1 MTIPPPVIEERVQ
14 ETSMIAVP
22 AKKKE
27 VAKAWLFTLLLH
39 VIVASGLIAYWYYNQ
54 HTNHTDTIAMQLP
67 KDGTQDASVATSV
80 VELPASVIASTALNV
95 TTPALTA
102 SAVTPALVESVA
114 ASDAKR
120 PLANYVAKQIVSRQV
135 LVPTPQAVV
144 TTPQTPPVADRA
156 LTTRDVPAKETTAKF
171 TATTESA
178 SKTAA
183 ASASQ
188 QPTVPALAQTKAEQA
203 ATHATTTKPASN
215 TIANTTGNTNS
226 HLEKQAAQL
235 TQELDASNDQ
245 ISQLIDQIK
254 KRNQQQIDTRNSST
268 TETTSAASSPTP

>member
-27 VAKAWLFTLLLH
+27 VAKAWLFTLLFH

-215 TIANTTGNTNS
+215 ITSNTSN

-268 TETTSAASSPTP
+268 TETTSVASSPTP